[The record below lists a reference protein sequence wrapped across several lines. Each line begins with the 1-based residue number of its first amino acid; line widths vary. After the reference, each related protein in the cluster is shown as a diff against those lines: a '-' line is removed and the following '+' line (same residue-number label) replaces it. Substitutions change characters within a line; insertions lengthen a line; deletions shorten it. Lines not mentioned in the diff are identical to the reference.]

1 MSHRK
6 GIEARAMVKEEVRR
20 REAKENGIILEKEV
34 KKKGGVKRKRDKGVD
49 APGMGTFRGGTLK
62 LSKRDVE
69 EIQGSGRGGER
80 RRGRRKGRGGRGTG

>member
-6 GIEARAMVKEEVRR
+6 GIEERAMVKEEVRR